1 LWNGISDAGAWLW
14 NKISGFFGNVVSKI
28 KNFFGINSPS
38 TLFAGIGRNMGEGIG
53 VGFEDA
59 MTVVSRDMQ
68 NVVPT
73 NFDLNYRGLSGQG
86 SATGPSITQNLS
98 VVTPKALS
106 EKELAREFKNMS
118 RKLALE
124 Y

>member
-1 LWNGISDAGAWLW
+1 M
-14 NKISGFFGNVVSKI
+14 VSKI

-38 TLFAGIGRNMGEGIG
+38 TLFAGLGKNMGEGIG

-59 MTVVSRDMQ
+59 MSAVSRDMQ
-68 NVVPT
+68 NAIPT
-73 NFDLNYRGLSGQG
+73 RFDIGTGGVSGQG
-86 SATGPSITQNLS
+86 GVVPGTNITQNIS

-106 EKELAREFKNMS
+106 EKELAREFKNFS